1 MEAKVDVYF
10 SADIETDGP
19 IPGPYSMLSFALVF
33 AGTFDGKRFHR
44 PEAFDSYYYAELKPI
59 SEHFQPE
66 ALAIN
71 GLDRERLQATG
82 LAPHVAMEE
91 AAKWVSTLSKQNN
104 PVLVAY
110 PLIFDRTWLY
120 WYFTQ
125 YHPAG
130 SPFGYSNCFDIK
142 TALAVKGHIPIEIAG
157 RSKIPASLGAK
168 RRQHTHHAI
177 DDAVEQ
183 AEIFANVFEW
193 DGKK

>member
-1 MEAKVDVYF
+1 VDVYF
-10 SADIETDGP
+10 SADVETDGP

-33 AGTFDGKRFHR
+33 AGTFDGKRFQR
-44 PEAFDSYYYAELKPI
+44 PEAFNRYYYAELQPI

-71 GLDRERLQATG
+71 GLDRERLLATG

-91 AAKWVSTLSKQNN
+91 ATKWVSTLSEQNN

-110 PLIFDRTWLY
+110 PLSFDWTWLY

-142 TALAVKGHIPIEIAG
+142 TALAVKGHIPIGAAG
-157 RSKIPASLGAK
+157 RSKIPASLGAT
-168 RRQHTHHAI
+168 RRRHTHHAI

-193 DGKK
+193 GGKK